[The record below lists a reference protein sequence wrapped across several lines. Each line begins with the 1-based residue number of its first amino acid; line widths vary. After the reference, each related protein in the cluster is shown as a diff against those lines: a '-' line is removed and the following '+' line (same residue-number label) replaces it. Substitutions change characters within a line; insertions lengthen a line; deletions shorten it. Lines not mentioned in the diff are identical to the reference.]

1 MCLLLWSYLSQSG
14 GKGGREGEREGERE
28 RGERER
34 VRVSVRETKRDNNIM
49 PKIYLV
55 FVVCQLTCAVVHLM
69 ISTGHSGDCVSV
81 VRSESGED
89 GGSQVRNS
97 TLQSTQGC
105 LHSAD

>member
-1 MCLLLWSYLSQSG
+1 MSSSLVLPFPVWG
-14 GKGGREGEREGERE
+14 EGREGGREGGRERE
-28 RGERER
+28 RERER